1 MHIKL
6 LCSEC
11 EKPLRV
17 RSELA
22 GRKCR
27 CPYCKATVVVPDS
40 DSTVLSGAGV
50 PSIDTGKSDS
60 TGVSARTQRSGRS
73 STRGSQG
80 TSGIRASSD
89 GSSVSLVTS
98 GAIAG
103 GATITLFLLLYPLK
117 ASGIRLGA
125 MFWDS
130 IGINFPTTLLM
141 FWSFAILVLKS
152 RQLSVQR
159 SAMLMDLLPN
169 TISQEITLDSLD
181 QFVSHIRTLPEKA
194 RQSII
199 VNRVLRG
206 IEHFRVRKSAA
217 ETVTMME
224 SQSGIDAA
232 NVASSYA
239 IIKVFIW
246 AMPIL
251 GFIGTVM
258 GVSSAVSGLSA
269 TLENASDVSAV
280 TESMKGVFGGLGT
293 AFDTTL
299 IALVMSMIVKIPT
312 SALQRAEDAVVTIA
326 DEYCNETLLRRL
338 NDGREGGA
346 ERGSHAKGGAFDQ
359 GAFQQA
365 LELALGSKEVA
376 AYHKQCALH
385 TQQMNEQL
393 RQMVQVNAE
402 IQDMLGNVSAGL
414 KSQFTGVEKS
424 ITGLNEVL
432 TKLGEKQVVIQ
443 QVKKRGWFG
452 KSKPSR
458 RR

>member
-1 MHIKL
+1 M
-6 LCSEC
+6 
-11 EKPLRV
+11 
-17 RSELA
+17 
-22 GRKCR
+22 
-27 CPYCKATVVVPDS
+27 
-40 DSTVLSGAGV
+40 
-50 PSIDTGKSDS
+50 
-60 TGVSARTQRSGRS
+60 
-73 STRGSQG
+73 
-80 TSGIRASSD
+80 
-89 GSSVSLVTS
+89 
-98 GAIAG
+98 
-103 GATITLFLLLYPLK
+103 LYPLK
-117 ASGIRLGA
+117 ASGMRLGT

-141 FWSFAILVLKS
+141 FWSFAILALKWQ
-152 RQLSVQR
+152 QLSVQR

-169 TISQEITLDSLD
+169 TISQEITLESLD

-312 SALQRAEDAVVTIA
+312 SALQRTEDAVVTIA

-346 ERGSHAKGGAFDQ
+346 ERGSHGKGGGLDQ
-359 GAFQQA
+359 GAFQQV
-365 LELALGSKEVA
+365 LEAALGSKELAV
-376 AYHKQCALH
+376 YQKQCALH

-393 RQMVQVNAE
+393 SQMVQLNAE
-402 IQDMLGNVSAGL
+402 IQKLLGNMSSGL
-414 KSQFTGVEKS
+414 TSQFSGVEKS
-424 ITGLNEVL
+424 VAGLNEVL

-452 KSKPSR
+452 SSRPTR

>member
-1 MHIKL
+1 MHIKW
-6 LCSEC
+6 LCLAC

-17 RSELA
+17 RAELA

-27 CPYCKATVVVPDS
+27 CPYCNASVVVPEG
-40 DSTVLSGAGV
+40 DSTISSGPGI
-50 PSIDTGKSDS
+50 PSIDTRKSDS
-60 TGVSARTQRSGRS
+60 PSVSTRPQRKDRS
-73 STRGSQG
+73 STRKSQ
-80 TSGIRASSD
+80 TSSGIRSSSD

-98 GAIAG
+98 GVIAI
-103 GATITLFLLLYPLK
+103 GATIVTFTLLYPLK

-141 FWSFAILVLKS
+141 FWSFAILILKW
-152 RQLSVQR
+152 RQLTVQR

-194 RQSII
+194 RESII

-224 SQSGIDAA
+224 SQSAIDAA

-299 IALVMSMIVKIPT
+299 IALIMSMIVKIPT
-312 SALQRAEDAVVTIA
+312 SALQRNEDAVVTIA

-346 ERGSHAKGGAFDQ
+346 ERGSHSRGAAFDQ
-359 GAFQQA
+359 GAFQQV
-365 LELALGSKEVA
+365 LEAALGSKELA
-376 AYHKQCALH
+376 AYQEQCALH

-393 RQMVQVNAE
+393 QQMAQATTE
-402 IQDMLGNVSAGL
+402 IQQMLGNVSSGL
-414 KSQFTGVEKS
+414 QTQFTDVEKS
-424 ITGLNEVL
+424 IAGLNEVL
-432 TKLGEKQVVIQ
+432 AKLGEKQVVIQ

-452 KSKPSR
+452 KSRPSR